1 MLIEQETRDGWRGVI
16 RLQTQGGQ
24 ATALLAQLA
33 ERLMN
38 EQSHWGILSHES
50 PGAPQLH
57 RLELDASKAASAE
70 STPPKLEF
78 IQEPVSQPEYCVSYA
93 WGDLTEEGKEREA
106 IVDRLCD
113 AAEKRGIRIL
123 RDKNTVGLGE
133 GISKFMG
140 RIGQADRVFV
150 VLSDKYLKSPYC
162 MTEFVR
168 DLAQQPAKRR
178 PIFGANTGLHFALH
192 QDLFSI
198 GPCSMRRILEE
209 TAGGAKNPHG

>member
-1 MLIEQETRDGWRGVI
+1 
-16 RLQTQGGQ
+16 
-24 ATALLAQLA
+24 
-33 ERLMN
+33 MN

-162 MTEFVR
+162 MTELFEIWRNSRQNEGQFLGRIRVYTLPCTR
-168 DLAQQPAKRR
+168 IFSPLDRAQCAVYWKKQREALKTLMDENGSDILAKR
-178 PIFGANTGLHFALH
+178 ISSNT
-192 QDLFSI
+192 S
-198 GPCSMRRILEE
+198 
-209 TAGGAKNPHG
+209 